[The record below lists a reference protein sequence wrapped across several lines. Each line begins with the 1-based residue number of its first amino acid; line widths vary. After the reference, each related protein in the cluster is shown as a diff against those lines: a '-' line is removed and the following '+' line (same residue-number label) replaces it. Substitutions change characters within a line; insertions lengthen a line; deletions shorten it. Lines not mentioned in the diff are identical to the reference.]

1 MNNNEINPH
10 LKKQLESLGEVPD
23 RDLRQSNTGREMFL
37 AEAKEVQT
45 QQTQQSRAAQK
56 RRKTSYRKS
65 LVRKLAGVF
74 AVLLIALTSLGGT
87 VYAAQSSLPDDLLYP
102 VKTLTEDIQ
111 IGLES
116 DPEDQL
122 DLYASFTNRRLEEI
136 QAQINAGDEVS
147 DKALDRLEQQ
157 TEKML
162 QQAAQVGEKGL
173 EKALLQVQQ
182 NLQKQNQLMEK
193 LGKQTPGGEAPGLVK
208 AQEKLRERLE
218 LIENGIIEPRSF
230 QEKMKEEGS
239 NKSGQGTNDGSSEP
253 SGNPGKSTESG
264 NKDGS
269 SPSGQ
274 GNDNGSKG
282 STGTPGKTPDP
293 GNH

>member
-1 MNNNEINPH
+1 MNKNEINPY

-37 AEAKEVQT
+37 AEAKEVKA
-45 QQTQQSRAAQK
+45 QQTQQFRAAQK
-56 RRKTSYRKS
+56 RRKTIHRIS

-111 IGLES
+111 IGLET

-136 QAQINAGDEVS
+136 QAQINAGEEVS

-162 QQAAQVGEKGL
+162 QQAARVGEKGL

-182 NLQKQNQLMEK
+182 NLQKQNQLMEQ
-193 LGKQTPGGEAPGLVK
+193 LGKQTPGGGAPDLVK
-208 AQEKLRERLE
+208 AQEKNRERLE
-218 LIENGIIEPRSF
+218 LVENGLNEPQGF
-230 QEKMKEEGS
+230 QETMKERKENS
-239 NKSGQGTNDGSSEP
+239 D
-253 SGNPGKSTESG
+253 NP
-264 NKDGS
+264 
-269 SPSGQ
+269 GQ
-274 GNDNGSKG
+274 GNGGNNNGSG
-282 STGTPGKTPDP
+282 NSDSPGNSGNTPGSENMEGDP
-293 GNH
+293 GSGNGKGTGSN

>member
-102 VKTLTEDIQ
+102 VKTLTEYPDWLR
-111 IGLES
+111 IGS
-116 DPEDQL
+116 
-122 DLYASFTNRRLEEI
+122 
-136 QAQINAGDEVS
+136 
-147 DKALDRLEQQ
+147 
-157 TEKML
+157 
-162 QQAAQVGEKGL
+162 
-173 EKALLQVQQ
+173 
-182 NLQKQNQLMEK
+182 
-193 LGKQTPGGEAPGLVK
+193 
-208 AQEKLRERLE
+208 
-218 LIENGIIEPRSF
+218 
-230 QEKMKEEGS
+230 
-239 NKSGQGTNDGSSEP
+239 
-253 SGNPGKSTESG
+253 
-264 NKDGS
+264 
-269 SPSGQ
+269 
-274 GNDNGSKG
+274 
-282 STGTPGKTPDP
+282 
-293 GNH
+293 

>member
-136 QAQINAGDEVS
+136 QAQINAGEEVS

-193 LGKQTPGGEAPGLVK
+193 LEKQTPGGGAPGLVK
-208 AQEKLRERLE
+208 AQEKIRERLE
-218 LIENGIIEPRSF
+218 LVENGLNEPQGF
-230 QEKMKEEGS
+230 QEKMKERKENS
-239 NKSGQGTNDGSSEP
+239 D
-253 SGNPGKSTESG
+253 NP
-264 NKDGS
+264 
-269 SPSGQ
+269 GQ
-274 GNDNGSKG
+274 GNNGTQGENGNPNKPDTPPGQENKDNNGKG
-282 STGTPGKTPDP
+282 TDK
-293 GNH
+293 GNGNGDS